1 MKKAT
6 FGAGCFWHVEEAFS
20 KVKGVKKTTVGFM
33 GGTVKNP
40 KYEEVS
46 TGKTMHAEVC
56 QIEYDPEKVSYCEL
70 LEIFWKIHDPTQVNR
85 QGVDFGTQY
94 RSIIFYHDEE
104 QKEKA
109 PRSKEA
115 EQKKYKKKIATEIVP
130 AKEFYKAEEYHQ
142 KYLQKK
148 GLKVC

>member
-46 TGKTMHAEVC
+46 TGKTMNAEVC
-56 QIEYDPEKVSYCEL
+56 QIEYDPEKVSYGEL